1 MSAESPNLKLATDET
16 EVASPDP
23 FNAATLRLDQ
33 SFEEAIG
40 VKKLLATVPV
50 RKPHKQEWIRV
61 HPSEDY
67 RGRFAIIYLKDAS
80 GFYIR
85 TPENSARS
93 VHRNRPGHDLHGD
106 QSSARCVLWP
116 ARLPAA
122 DVVSTRGTHRRTKR
136 PSWR

>member
-1 MSAESPNLKLATDET
+1 MSAESPKLKLATDET

-61 HPSEDY
+61 HRAKTIAAVSPLS
-67 RGRFAIIYLKDAS
+67 ILKM
-80 GFYIR
+80 
-85 TPENSARS
+85 P
-93 VHRNRPGHDLHGD
+93 
-106 QSSARCVLWP
+106 
-116 ARLPAA
+116 
-122 DVVSTRGTHRRTKR
+122 VSFIF
-136 PSWR
+136 